1 MAKKFS
7 ELVAK
12 MSPESRAR
20 ADAETRRMLAEMP
33 LDISELRS
41 QIEAMGGRLE
51 IIAHWPDGSTNT
63 FDPAKY
69 SRIQ

>member
-1 MAKKFS
+1 MAKNFS
-7 ELVAK
+7 ELAAK

-20 ADAETRRMLAEMP
+20 AETETRRMLAEIP

-41 QIEAMGGRLE
+41 QVEAMGGRLE
-51 IIAHWPDGSTNT
+51 IVARWPDGSTNT